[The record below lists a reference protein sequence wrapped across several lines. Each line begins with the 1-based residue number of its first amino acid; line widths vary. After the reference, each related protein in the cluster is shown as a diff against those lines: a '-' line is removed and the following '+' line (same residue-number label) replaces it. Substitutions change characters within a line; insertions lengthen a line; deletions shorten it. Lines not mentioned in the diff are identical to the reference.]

1 MILPEGYVAG
11 FVCTLATCDVKLWGF
26 IHYQPSL
33 VGNILFLV
41 LLDLLALA
49 QLVLGIKYKTGLVCV
64 SMLLGLACESLGYVA
79 RILLHYDPFNRAYF
93 LWYLITLT
101 LGPVFIAAAIYLCLG
116 RIVMVYGEGMSRIRA
131 RSYTV
136 IFMACDLISLVV
148 QAGGGGL
155 AASVPLWNQ
164 NLIDIGTNILV
175 AGLSF
180 QVASLFA
187 FLVCSADFLLRVR
200 KRKDERKVENADLYN
215 DRKFKLFLVSLAFAT
230 LCLFVRT
237 VFRSVELS
245 EGFSGR
251 LANSEVQFMVLDGVM
266 VILASTALTVMHPGF
281 AFGNKWAVGK
291 FKFRKEK
298 TVEEDGPTET
308 GEKTGPSVIESPV
321 TELR

>member
-1 MILPEGYVAG
+1 MGVPEGYIEG
-11 FVCTLATCDVKLWGF
+11 FHCTLATCDVKLWGF

-33 VGNILFLV
+33 AGNILFLV
-41 LLDLLALA
+41 LLDILALA
-49 QLVLGIKYKTGLVCV
+49 QLVLGIRYKTGLVCV

-116 RIVMVYGEGMSRIRA
+116 RIVVVYGEGMSRIRA

-136 IFMACDLISLVV
+136 IFMACDLVSLVV

-200 KRKDERKVENADLYN
+200 KRKDERNVENAELYN
-215 DRKFKLFLVSLAFAT
+215 GKRFKLFLISLGFAT

-281 AFGNKWAVGK
+281 GFGNKWSVGK
-291 FKFRKEK
+291 FKFRRQKN
-298 TVEEDGPTET
+298 VEASGPVAT
-308 GEKTGPSVIESPV
+308 GEKMEPAVAEVPV
-321 TELR
+321 TEIQ